1 MFLARGFAMLPLSPR
16 FAVPL
21 AILAGAVAVPVAAKD
36 KEPRLPPIQIRELYA
51 CRDIADSAAR
61 LACFD
66 REVGELSAADQ
77 AREIVFT
84 DKQTAKETRRGLFGF
99 SFPKLGGI
107 FGGDEDEIKE
117 IETVIRS
124 VSTDQS
130 GKYRLGMEDGAV
142 WMQIDSTYLPR
153 QPKPGQK
160 VKIKVASMGSYF
172 ATVEGGR
179 TIRMKRDR

>member
-1 MFLARGFAMLPLSPR
+1 MLQSSSR
-16 FAVPL
+16 FVVPSVLL
-21 AILAGAVAVPVAAKD
+21 AIAVGAPAMAKD
-36 KEPRLPPIQIRELYA
+36 KAPPAPPAQIRELYA

-77 AREIVFT
+77 AREIMFT

-107 FGGDEDEIKE
+107 FGGDEDQIKE
-117 IETVIRS
+117 IETTLRS
-124 VSTDQS
+124 ISTDQS
-130 GKYRLGMEDGAV
+130 GKYRFVMEDDAV
-142 WMQIDSTYLPR
+142 WVQIDSTYLPR

-172 ATVEGGR
+172 ASVEGGR

>member
-1 MFLARGFAMLPLSPR
+1 MLQLSSR
-16 FAVPL
+16 FAVALVLL
-21 AILAGAVAVPVAAKD
+21 AAGAVPVAAKD
-36 KEPRLPPIQIRELYA
+36 KAPAVPPAQIRELYA
-51 CRDIADSAAR
+51 CRDIADPTAR

-84 DKQTAKETRRGLFGF
+84 DKETAKATRRGLFGF

-107 FGGDEDEIKE
+107 FGGDEDAIKE
-117 IETVIRS
+117 IETTIRA

-130 GKYRLGMEDGAV
+130 GKYRLVMEDDAV

-179 TIRMKRDR
+179 AIRMKRDR

>member
-1 MFLARGFAMLPLSPR
+1 MLQLSSRVAAPLVLLACAL
-16 FAVPL
+16 AVP
-21 AILAGAVAVPVAAKD
+21 AAAKD
-36 KEPRLPPIQIRELYA
+36 KLPPAQPAQIRELYA
-51 CRDIADSAAR
+51 CRDIADPAAR

-66 REVGELSAADQ
+66 REVGELSTADQ
-77 AREIVFT
+77 AREITFT
-84 DKQTAKETRRGLFGF
+84 DRETAKKARRGLFGF

-107 FGGDEDEIKE
+107 FGGDEDAIKE
-117 IETVIRS
+117 IETTIRA

-130 GKYRLGMEDGAV
+130 GKYRLVMEDDAV
-142 WMQIDSTYLPR
+142 WVQIDTTSLPR
-153 QPKPGQK
+153 QPRPGQK